1 MSDDPGR
8 VGASTPSE
16 GPADAPAGPATIAEA
31 AGAATGERVM
41 PLLEHLDELR
51 KALFRIAVA
60 AIVLVGAAWAF
71 SDRLLD
77 ALIVRLLGP
86 GQRALALTPAEAF
99 SGRMTIALW
108 TGGLIAVPYLLLEV
122 WRFVA
127 PGLKRDERR
136 FAVPW
141 MVASGLLLYA
151 GIVFALELL
160 LPAMVGM
167 LQSFAT
173 PLIESRVSVSALLG
187 FAVKLAAGCGLLFQ
201 MPLVLCLLAWFGIV
215 SPRML
220 WRAWRHAVF
229 FIAVGSA
236 VITPGDGPSMLIL
249 MVPLVL
255 LYFISVAVAW
265 FLWRARGRPAREGG
279 LFS

>member
-1 MSDDPGR
+1 MSAETETPTGTDSEHE
-8 VGASTPSE
+8 ATPSSE
-16 GPADAPAGPATIAEA
+16 VRES
-31 AGAATGERVM
+31 ERVM

-51 KALFRIAVA
+51 SALFRVA
-60 AIVLVGAAWAF
+60 IVGVVLVGAAWAF
-71 SDRLLD
+71 SGRLVD
-77 ALIVRLLGP
+77 ALIYRLIGD
-86 GQRALALTPAEAF
+86 QKALALTPGEAF
-99 SGRMTIALW
+99 SARMQVALW
-108 TGGLIAVPYLLLEV
+108 TGILVAVPYLLLEA

-127 PGLKRDERR
+127 PGLKREERR

-141 MVASGLLLYA
+141 MIASGVLLYS
-151 GIVFALELL
+151 GIAFAIELL

-173 PLIESRVSVSALLG
+173 PRIEARVSVSSLLG

-215 SPRML
+215 SPRAL

-229 FIAVGSA
+229 FIALGAA

-249 MVPLVL
+249 TAPLVV
-255 LYFISVAVAW
+255 LYFVSVAVAW
-265 FLWRARGRPAREGG
+265 ALWRARGRPARDRGT
-279 LFS
+279 LA